1 MSAALYP
8 IALDLTG
15 RPCLVIGGGSVAE
28 RKTRG
33 LLDTGACVT
42 VVSPAVT
49 DALGAWKAAGAV
61 RHVAREFC
69 RGDLAGFQLVFVAT
83 DEVGVSAAV
92 AAEGHERGIW
102 VNAADEPAHCDFHLP
117 AVVRRGA
124 VVVAV
129 ATGGTSPALARL
141 VRDEIDAHLGHEV
154 TLLAEVAGDVR
165 RDLRES
171 GRRVNG
177 QAWAAALRGDVRRL
191 TAAGRAD
198 DARRRLRLTLE
209 AVACE

>member
-1 MSAALYP
+1 MKRALYP
-8 IALDLTG
+8 IALDLAG
-15 RPCLVIGGGSVAE
+15 RPCLVIGGGVVAE

-33 LLDTGACVT
+33 LLDAGARVT
-42 VVSPAVT
+42 VVGPSIT
-49 DALGAWKAAGAV
+49 DALDAWKADGAL
-61 RHVAREFC
+61 RHVAREYC

-83 DEVGVSAAV
+83 DEAGVSAAI
-92 AAEGHERGIW
+92 AAEGRARGIW

-154 TLLAEVAGDVR
+154 TALAEIAGEVR

-171 GRRVNG
+171 GRRVDG
-177 QAWAAALRGDVRRL
+177 RAWLDALRGEVREL
-191 TAAGRAD
+191 TASGRAH
-198 DARRRLRLTLE
+198 DARRRLRLMLE
-209 AVACE
+209 AAACE